1 MLVAH
6 PSDETRFTC
15 EDARRLPSPLLLVQG
30 EKTGRDFR
38 EIVARIAACAPA
50 ARTVVLPGSRHVVQI
65 DAPEAL
71 ARVVV
76 ELLSN

>member
-15 EDARRLPSPLLLVQG
+15 EDARHLPSPLLLVQG